1 MLLKRGI
8 AMLLTLGLLA
18 TTAGNAF
25 ARDRV
30 PDVLHSPFTKWVHH
44 FDMQAPVEPK
54 NCSMAPAPVEDLMG
68 VGFYNDPKNS
78 ITDPTLLAKNNAS
91 LKPVRDYLIA
101 VTQMV
106 DKAAL
111 QRDVDAGGCAISW
124 LQTWAAGNALEGN
137 MNDQGSLE
145 HVWITAGLALAY
157 LKLRDTGLVTVDA
170 GKPIETWLA
179 TSSDSI
185 EPQFDAARS
194 HLGPT
199 NLQDWAGLAIAA
211 VGVAVN
217 DPARFGWGMQR
228 FREGTR
234 QVTKD
239 GSLPLEMRRGQR
251 ALHYHTFALDPLVML
266 AEIGEANGLPLYDE
280 NHGALRRLAE
290 RTLAGILDP
299 TWFNTHAGAVQDI
312 HGTVRIDEIAWMEPY
327 QSRYPLPAM
336 ETLLEKNRPVI
347 YERDGGDL
355 TTTYAHLRGASKP
368 TPTPMPL

>member
-1 MLLKRGI
+1 MLRRCI

-25 ARDRV
+25 ARNHV
-30 PDVLHSPFTKWVHH
+30 PDVLHSPFTKWVHY
-44 FDMQAPVEPK
+44 FGMQAPVEPR
-54 NCSMAPAPVEDLMG
+54 NCSKAPAPVEDLIG

-78 ITDPTLLAKNNAS
+78 VTDPKLLAQNNAN

-111 QRDVDAGGCAISW
+111 GRDADAGGCAISW
-124 LQTWAAGNALEGN
+124 LQTWAAGNALEGT
-137 MNDQGSLE
+137 MNEQGSYE
-145 HVWITAGLALAY
+145 HMWITAGLALAY

-170 GKPIETWLA
+170 GKPIEAWLG

-185 EPQFDAARS
+185 EPTFDAARAKR
-194 HLGPT
+194 GPT

-211 VGVAVN
+211 VGVALN
-217 DPARFGWGMQR
+217 DPTRFEWGIER

-239 GSLPLEMRRGQR
+239 GFLPLELRRGQR

-266 AEIGEANGLPLYDE
+266 AEIGEANGLPLYNE
-280 NHGALRRLAE
+280 NRGALRRLAE

-299 TWFNTHAGAVQDI
+299 TAFNARAGAVQDI
-312 HGTVRIDEIAWMEPY
+312 HATLRIDEIAWMEPY

-336 ETLLEKNRPVI
+336 ETLLEKYRPVV
-347 YERDGGDL
+347 YERCGGDL
-355 TTTYAHLRGASKP
+355 TTTYAQLRGAPKP
-368 TPTPMPL
+368 TPTPTGL